1 MHADSSK
8 GARIAAWVMAGIVA
22 AFIVFDGA
30 IHLLKPQPVL
40 DSFAELGYPLAVS
53 IPLGLVE
60 LACLVL
66 YLIPR
71 TSVLGAVLF
80 TGYFGGA
87 IATNLRVGKPLF
99 STVLFPVYLGLL
111 LWGSLYLRNARVR
124 ALMPITA
131 ETPPEA

>member
-1 MHADSSK
+1 MQKLSRPK
-8 GARIAAWVMAGIVA
+8 RIAAYAMAGVVA
-22 AFIVFDGA
+22 LFIVFDGT
-30 IHLLKPQPVL
+30 IHILKPQPVI
-40 DSFAELGYPLAVS
+40 DSSAELGVPLSLSAT
-53 IPLGLVE
+53 LGVIE
-60 LACLVL
+60 LACLAL

-124 ALMPITA
+124 SLMPLTGPAPA
-131 ETPPEA
+131 EDA